1 MEAYLDNAA
10 TTQCDARVAET
21 VVRVMTEI
29 YGNPSSMHRKGF
41 EAEQYVRNARTTF
54 AKLLKAQEKE
64 LFFTSG
70 GTESNNIAV
79 IGAAL
84 ANQRAGKRILTSSVE
99 HPSVSQTMD
108 ALEGMGFEIV
118 RLPVNEQGMV
128 TPQVFRDAM
137 TKDTILASI
146 MMVNNEIGSVQPV
159 QELGA
164 ICKECQPACVFHVDA
179 VQGFGKFRIAPK
191 AMNID
196 LLSASGHKIHGPK
209 GVGLLYVKER
219 TKLRPIVFGGGQQ
232 GGLRPGTENVPGI
245 AGMALAA
252 ELAYDQLEDKQQAM
266 YRLRDEFAK
275 QLSALPGVR
284 VHSPGGREGAA
295 HIVSAGFSG
304 IRSEVLLHAL
314 EERGIYV
321 SSGSACASNKRGIS
335 DTLKSIGLSKEFLDS
350 TLRFSFGVYTTEEQ
364 LHYCV
369 EVLSEI
375 LPRLSRYARR

>member
-1 MEAYLDNAA
+1 M
-10 TTQCDARVAET
+10 
-21 VVRVMTEI
+21 
-29 YGNPSSMHRKGF
+29 
-41 EAEQYVRNARTTF
+41 
-54 AKLLKAQEKE
+54 
-64 LFFTSG
+64 
-70 GTESNNIAV
+70 
-79 IGAAL
+79 
-84 ANQRAGKRILTSSVE
+84 
-99 HPSVSQTMD
+99 
-108 ALEGMGFEIV
+108 
-118 RLPVNEQGMV
+118 
-128 TPQVFRDAM
+128 
-137 TKDTILASI
+137 
-146 MMVNNEIGSVQPV
+146 
-159 QELGA
+159 
-164 ICKECQPACVFHVDA
+164 
-179 VQGFGKFRIAPK
+179 
-191 AMNID
+191 
-196 LLSASGHKIHGPK
+196 
-209 GVGLLYVKER
+209 KER

-295 HIVSAGFSG
+295 HTVSAGFSG
-304 IRSEVLLHAL
+304 IRSEVLFVHAL

-321 SSGSACASNKRGIS
+321 SSGSACASNKPGIS